1 MVVARFDD
9 LTPGG
14 RCFELSGLVDQF
26 AAEGA
31 NDVAGVLRA
40 AERAARAGRWV
51 AGFVTY
57 EAAPGLDPTLP
68 AREWPRGHPLCTLPL
83 AWFAACSD
91 RTEVQPC
98 RPAADP
104 ESVRW
109 RLDRDRAWHRDAV
122 AHVRESIARGDYY
135 QLNLTARMTAEI
147 RDAYD
152 HYARLALAQNGAYNA
167 FIATPEHTIMSASP
181 ELFFTRDGD
190 EIVTRP
196 MKGTA
201 PRGQCPD
208 DDLDRAVALR
218 GSAKERAE
226 NIMIVDLLRN
236 DLGRIATNGS
246 VQVRELLATERYP
259 TLWTLTSTIAAR
271 TRPNTDLAEIFGAL
285 FPSGSVTGAPK
296 RAAMSAIGEIEQ
308 RPRGVYCGA
317 IGYLAPHGVARF
329 SVAIRTITRVR
340 GTGYA
345 EYGTGGGI
353 TYSSD
358 AASEWAELL
367 TKTAVLHHPSPTEG
381 EDRGGR
387 VHADI
392 VDRDIAVAHRIQPG
406 IVVAER
412 PRVDHA
418 DFTD

>member
-1 MVVARFDD
+1 MVAARFDD

-26 AAEGA
+26 VAEGTD
-31 NDVAGVLRA
+31 DVAGVLRA

-57 EAAPGLDPTLP
+57 EAAPGLDRTLP
-68 AREWPRGHPLCTLPL
+68 AREWPRGHPLCTVPL
-83 AWFAACSD
+83 AWFAAFAD
-91 RTEVQPC
+91 RTEVRPC
-98 RPAADP
+98 RPAELAP
-104 ESVRW
+104 VRW

-135 QLNLTARMTAEI
+135 QLNLTARLTAEI

-152 HYARLALAQNGAYNA
+152 HYARLAVAQAGAYNT

-181 ELFFTRDGD
+181 ELFFARDND

-201 PRGQCPD
+201 PRGQNPD
-208 DDLDRAVALR
+208 DDLDRAIALR

-271 TRPNTDLAEIFGAL
+271 ARPDTGLAEIFGAL

-296 RAAMSAIGEIEQ
+296 RAAMRAIGEIEQ

-317 IGYLAPHGVARF
+317 IGYLTPHGVARF

-340 GTGYA
+340 RTGYA

-358 AASEWAELL
+358 AAGEWAELL
-367 TKTAVLHHPSPTEG
+367 TKTAVLHH
-381 EDRGGR
+381 
-387 VHADI
+387 
-392 VDRDIAVAHRIQPG
+392 RDIPVAHRVQADV
-406 IVVAER
+406 VVAER
-412 PRVDHA
+412 PRVDHPDFA
-418 DFTD
+418 D